1 LICRHTP
8 RADRDELRDFWIEA
22 DKSLSSNVS
31 EADTEENDSPLAA
44 LLATLVLNPSRT
56 KDGLDE
62 YGELLS
68 SKIWV

>member
-1 LICRHTP
+1 M
-8 RADRDELRDFWIEA
+8 EA

-31 EADTEENDSPLAA
+31 DADTEENDSPLAA

-68 SKIWV
+68 SKEIRV